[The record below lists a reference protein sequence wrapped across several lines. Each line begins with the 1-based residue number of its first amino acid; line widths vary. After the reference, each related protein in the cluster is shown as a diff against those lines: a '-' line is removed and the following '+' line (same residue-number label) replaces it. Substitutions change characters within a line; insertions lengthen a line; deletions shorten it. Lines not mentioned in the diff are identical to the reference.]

1 MNKSITDNF
10 TKISLVKLFP
20 PLALLFSIVLFLY
33 IGNALSENSYI
44 EIQKE
49 WFLSWNLFLSQFPE
63 IQYNLTQLGDAF
75 TFLSI
80 LAFLLIKVP
89 RIWEALISA
98 SLVSLVFCFIFKKIL
113 SVPRPAAVLDQNS
126 FVIIGKTLSGS
137 NSCPSG
143 HSITIFTVLTV
154 LLFSLMPKKIKY
166 RVIWIGLILILA
178 LVLTFTRV
186 GVGAHYPLD
195 VLIGGTIGYISGVLG
210 IIISGKYS
218 ILFWIKNTKYY
229 PFFILLFSVSIVLL
243 INKIMKENLVIYF
256 VPLASLIITLN
267 KMIGIYVKQRIK
279 ITSVWSTN

>member
-1 MNKSITDNF
+1 MNKSITDNC
-10 TKISLVKLFP
+10 TKISLVQLFP
-20 PLALLFSIVLFLY
+20 PLALLFSIILFLY
-33 IGNALSENSYI
+33 IGNALNEDSYI

-63 IQYNLTQLGDAF
+63 IQFNLTQLGDAF

-80 LAFLLIKVP
+80 LAFLLIKAP
-89 RIWEALISA
+89 RVWEALISA
-98 SLVSLVFCFIFKKIL
+98 SLVSLVFCFVSKKIL
-113 SVPRPAAVLDQNS
+113 SVPRPAAMFDQNN

-143 HSITIFTVLTV
+143 HSITVFTVLTV

-166 RVIWIGLILILA
+166 KTIWIT
-178 LVLTFTRV
+178 LVLMLGLVLAFTRV

-195 VLIGGTIGYISGVLG
+195 VLIGGTIGYISGILG
-210 IIISGKYS
+210 VFISRKLPV
-218 ILFWIKNTKYY
+218 LFWIKNTKYY

-243 INKIMKENLVIYF
+243 INKIMKEHLVIYF